1 MNNGP
6 TLSLGS
12 HGHDVR
18 RLQRIL
24 VMMKSLYYTDIT
36 GSFNSVTGQSVK
48 DFQGG
53 NGLVVDGIVG
63 PATWAALPP
72 DPDTHKLSHGS
83 SGNIVSSLQK
93 GLKIYSGQN
102 PAADPG
108 AIDGIFGNRTE
119 SAVQAYQS
127 DTGVTVDGIVGDQTW
142 VGTCRCCRCCSRILI
157 RSDHYIEYHILLI
170 GRTPGRSSYF

>member
-18 RLQRIL
+18 RFQRIL
-24 VMMKSLYYTDIT
+24 VMMKSLYYTEIT
-36 GSFNSVTGQSVK
+36 GSFNSVTEKSVK

-53 NGLVVDGIVG
+53 NGLVADGVVG

-72 DPDTHKLSHGS
+72 DPDTPKLSHGS
-83 SGNIVSSLQK
+83 SGNIVKSLQK
-93 GLKIYSGQN
+93 GLKLYSGQN
-102 PAADPG
+102 PAVDPG

-119 SAVQAYQS
+119 SAVRAYQG
-127 DTGVTVDGIVGDQTW
+127 DRGVTVDGRVGDQTW
-142 VGTCRCCRCCSRILI
+142 WVPAGAAGAVL
-157 RSDHYIEYHILLI
+157 
-170 GRTPGRSSYF
+170 SSLSGLTTI